1 MLALGNKTALKLL
14 KVLLAEPFHE
24 FKEIELIGKAKT
36 GKGSASNVIDNLI
49 KKDILLEKRVG
60 KAKIISLNVYS
71 QHVFLLMGLFNLE
84 KMANMPD
91 VKQAAIML
99 LKNKVKKNVELLVVF
114 GSCVDGTATEKSD
127 IDIMVVSNNINKV
140 IKERKNI
147 EEIFGERFNLHN
159 YTKNEIGKK
168 IKNDIFIQN
177 ALLRGILIYGYDFG
191 RDLFFIKKEKNTER
205 LIFFNERIKSALRNY
220 INKDYKTTAE
230 IISKTLE
237 QISFYLLSEKR
248 ISFTSKKNAQDLII
262 ELPEGKLLQKING
275 ASLKNKINL
284 SEKLVLDILKR
295 SILE

>member
-14 KVLLAEPFHE
+14 RVLLDEPFHE

-36 GKGSASNVIDNLI
+36 GKGSASNVIDHLI
-49 KKDILLEKRVG
+49 KKGILLEKRVG

-91 VKQAAIML
+91 AKQAAIML
-99 LKNKVKKNVELLVVF
+99 LKDKVKKNVELLVVF

-127 IDIMVVSNNINKV
+127 IDILVVSNNINKA
-140 IKERKNI
+140 IKERKKI
-147 EEIFGERFNLHN
+147 EELFGERFNLHS
-159 YTKNEIGKK
+159 YTKNEIRKK
-168 IKNDIFIQN
+168 IKTDIFIQN
-177 ALLRGILIYGYDFG
+177 ALLRGILIYGHDFG
-191 RDLFFIKKEKNTER
+191 RYLFFIKKEKDTDR

-220 INKDYKTTAE
+220 INKDHKAAAE

-237 QISFYLLSEKR
+237 QIAFYLLSERR
-248 ISFTSKKNAQDLII
+248 ISFTSKKNAQDLVMK
-262 ELPEGKLLQKING
+262 LPEGKIFQKINR
-275 ASLKNKINL
+275 ASLKDKINL

-295 SILE
+295 GILE